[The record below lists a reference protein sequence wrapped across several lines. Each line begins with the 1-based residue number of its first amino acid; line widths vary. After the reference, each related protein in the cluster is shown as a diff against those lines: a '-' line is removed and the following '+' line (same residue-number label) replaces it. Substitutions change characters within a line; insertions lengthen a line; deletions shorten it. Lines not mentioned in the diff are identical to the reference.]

1 MNKQITLYIGGTK
14 QRQAGFTDLV
24 IIGIFPER
32 EFKNMD
38 RVTLIAEK
46 PVWSIKHT
54 SDYILYQLIDRRVK
68 SFDADAPGVLSIAMT
83 IPNDMQLADGKSPYT
98 LLKTVYDKFRNEY
111 MTPYSDGRD
120 SFLDIKVEKDAF
132 QEIVAQYLLES
143 RKDRYVVMTGTL
155 TGTLCVTQDKMEDL
169 FRDSQYA
176 EFANYKDI
184 EIGSSCTTAMDLELL
199 EIPRPVS
206 YQVYVKGIPQPEYLS
221 KPTDSYTTHLGRTED
236 YYFKNISF
244 TLGDLLASENGIF
257 SQGASSVKLDKVN
270 RRIDCDV
277 QKVEIKYK
285 GTLKFIGKQ
294 GNKDVVKRAVEN
306 GEIRIDL
313 GNSNIMDYQTSGL
326 EFEIPAR
333 LLRTPSLSITP
344 NKTKQG
350 FILSVMFSIQQEHDQ
365 QSITIEVTIREE
377 EKKVVP
383 PSVPATRS
391 GNKNGNK
398 SSDFSKQSDKQIDQE
413 ENAFLAEERKRKETK
428 KRNKLLI
435 IGFVVGF
442 ISALLLSG
450 LGFFAYENLKV
461 KDDIEKKQ
469 KDLDAASKVVT
480 RLRNDSVDFAHKIE
494 KLNKKINKYENP
506 KPENVEEKEEKA
518 VPGQTGTNTAKADAI
533 AAQAVAKAEILE
545 LVKRKQLN
553 ECRSHLGWN
562 KLTMEERLA
571 VEAILNTDQFKDEKD
586 KKTKQIKYTRA
597 TVRKVKDYVRELN
610 INSWKDI
617 MDARKEILRILEN
630 KK

>member
-1 MNKQITLYIGGTK
+1 MMNKQITLCIGGTPD
-14 QRQAGFTDLV
+14 REAGYQPLA
-24 IIGIFPER
+24 IIGLFPADQ
-32 EFKNMD
+32 FDNMD
-38 RVTLIAEK
+38 RTTLFAEK
-46 PVWSIKHT
+46 PVCSIKHT
-54 SDYILYQLIDRRVK
+54 SGYIIYQLIDRK
-68 SFDADAPGVLSIAMT
+68 ILHFNYPTNGMLGIALT
-83 IPNDMQLADGKSPYT
+83 IPKDMQLSDGKSPYT
-98 LLKTVYDKFRNEY
+98 LLKSIYDKFRNEY
-111 MTPYSDGRD
+111 ITSSNDGVD
-120 SFLDIKVEKDAF
+120 KFLDKKVDPESF
-132 QEIVAQYLLES
+132 QQIVAQYSLEP
-143 RKDRYVVMTGTL
+143 RKGRYVEMKGSL
-155 TGTLCVTQDKMEDL
+155 TGTLCVPQNKMEDL

-285 GTLKFIGKQ
+285 GTLKFIGKP
-294 GNKDVVKRAVEN
+294 GNKDVVQRAVEN

-350 FILSVMFSIQQEHDQ
+350 FVLSVMFSIQQEHDQ

-383 PSVPATRS
+383 PSVPAPRS

-413 ENAFLAEERKRKETK
+413 EDAFLAEERKRQTEERRHLIGKWF
-428 KRNKLLI
+428 I
-435 IGFVVGF
+435 IGFL
-442 ISALLLSG
+442 SSLLLCS
-450 LGFFAYENLKV
+450 LGFGAYLMFK
-461 KDDIEKKQ
+461 
-469 KDLDAASKVVT
+469 
-480 RLRNDSVDFAHKIE
+480 
-494 KLNKKINKYENP
+494 
-506 KPENVEEKEEKA
+506 
-518 VPGQTGTNTAKADAI
+518 
-533 AAQAVAKAEILE
+533 
-545 LVKRKQLN
+545 
-553 ECRSHLGWN
+553 
-562 KLTMEERLA
+562 
-571 VEAILNTDQFKDEKD
+571 KDESQNQLKEQIAEKD
-586 KKTKQIKYTRA
+586 NKIQ
-597 TVRKVKDYVRELN
+597 ELE
-610 INSWKDI
+610 
-617 MDARKEILRILEN
+617 R
-630 KK
+630 